1 MRIALPEAEAFST
14 LLTTITGK
22 EPRSPITG
30 ISTDSRE
37 CITGDLYVALKGEQV
52 DGHEFIKQAVDNG
65 AVAVICENGTD
76 DSIEI
81 DYFFADDPL
90 EFMGTIAREWRRQF
104 DIPVIGVT
112 GSNGKTST
120 KELLKHIFSK
130 SETVHATEGNFNTSI
145 GLPLTLMQLSRYHT
159 LSIIEMGANRPG
171 DIAYLCTIA
180 EPTHG
185 LITNVAPAHLEG
197 FGSIQEVAITKGAI
211 FNALENGTSFV
222 NMADDHINKMSPSGE
237 TITFG
242 LTPDCDFPSDI
253 HHEEDGTITVTIATE
268 EIETGSHNLS
278 FVKNVIAASAVSIHL
293 GIEWNNFKDQI
304 RSFKSPKGRCEVKQL
319 NDITIIDDSYNAN
332 LASTIAAIDYL
343 KAFSGNGRRV
353 LIFGDMFELGE
364 ETADHHFQVGKH
376 CIESDLDAVF
386 STGEETTSTDEALNG
401 SIIHQHFDSKLEL
414 LKHLKEWIQTG
425 DKLLVKGSRGMAMET
440 IIEGLAEN

>member
-14 LLTTITGK
+14 LVTTITGK

-65 AVAVICENGTD
+65 AVAVICEKGTD

-90 EFMGTIAREWRRQF
+90 EFMGTIARGWRRQF

-171 DIAYLCTIA
+171 DIAHNVWLD
-180 EPTHG
+180 PG
-185 LITNVAPAHLEG
+185 L
-197 FGSIQEVAITKGAI
+197 
-211 FNALENGTSFV
+211 
-222 NMADDHINKMSPSGE
+222 
-237 TITFG
+237 
-242 LTPDCDFPSDI
+242 
-253 HHEEDGTITVTIATE
+253 
-268 EIETGSHNLS
+268 
-278 FVKNVIAASAVSIHL
+278 
-293 GIEWNNFKDQI
+293 
-304 RSFKSPKGRCEVKQL
+304 
-319 NDITIIDDSYNAN
+319 
-332 LASTIAAIDYL
+332 
-343 KAFSGNGRRV
+343 
-353 LIFGDMFELGE
+353 
-364 ETADHHFQVGKH
+364 
-376 CIESDLDAVF
+376 
-386 STGEETTSTDEALNG
+386 
-401 SIIHQHFDSKLEL
+401 
-414 LKHLKEWIQTG
+414 
-425 DKLLVKGSRGMAMET
+425 
-440 IIEGLAEN
+440 